1 MNLSIYKWVAAT
13 ISIACSIIQA
23 TAIISLQWIAW
34 IFLMISVF
42 MWSYVSYIEKD
53 KARLTQQIIF
63 LLLSFV
69 AVYNWFQHRKYE
81 IKD

>member
-1 MNLSIYKWVAAT
+1 MNLTIYKWIAAS
-13 ISIACSIIQA
+13 ISITCSVIQA

-34 IFLMISVF
+34 VFLMLSVF

-63 LLLSFV
+63 IILSFF
-69 AVYNWFQHRKYE
+69 AVYNWFQHK
-81 IKD
+81 

>member
-1 MNLSIYKWVAAT
+1 MNLTVYKWIAAT
-13 ISIACSIIQA
+13 ISITCSIIQA

-42 MWSYVSYIEKD
+42 MWSYVSYLEKD

-63 LLLSFV
+63 IILSFF
-69 AVYNWFQHRKYE
+69 AVYNWFQHK
-81 IKD
+81 

>member
-1 MNLSIYKWVAAT
+1 MNLSIYKWIAAT
-13 ISIACSIIQA
+13 ISIVCSIIQA

-69 AVYNWFQHRKYE
+69 AVYNWFQYR
-81 IKD
+81 

>member
-1 MNLSIYKWVAAT
+1 MNLTVYKWIAAS
-13 ISIACSIIQA
+13 ISITCSLIQA

-34 IFLMISVF
+34 VFLMMSVF

-63 LLLSFV
+63 IILSFF
-69 AVYNWFQHRKYE
+69 AVYNWFQYK
-81 IKD
+81 

>member
-1 MNLSIYKWVAAT
+1 MNLTIYKWVAAT

-42 MWSYVSYIEKD
+42 MWSYVSYLEKD

-63 LLLSFV
+63 ILLSFV
-69 AVYNWFQHRKYE
+69 AVYNWFKYR
-81 IKD
+81 

>member
-13 ISIACSIIQA
+13 ISIVCSIIQA

-34 IFLMISVF
+34 IFLIISVF

-69 AVYNWFQHRKYE
+69 AVYNWFQHR
-81 IKD
+81 